1 MLQRHNI
8 TISMTEDYK
17 PTDNAI
23 AERVNGIIKV
33 ESVYRQRFT
42 DIDHARSIIGKYIDF
57 YNNRRPHMSIG
68 LKVPSQAHKE
78 VGEQKKTWNNK
89 KSIIMY
95 LRMVEK
101 YYLCRAK
108 QQCPGS
114 SSPAISV
121 GR

>member
-1 MLQRHNI
+1 
-8 TISMTEDYK
+8 MTEDYK

-33 ESVYRQRFT
+33 ESVYRRKFT

-78 VGEQKKTWNNK
+78 VREQKKTWNNK
-89 KSIIMY
+89 K
-95 LRMVEK
+95 K
-101 YYLCRAK
+101 YNNVSKNGGKVLPLPSRTT
-108 QQCPGS
+108 CPGKS
-114 SSPAISV
+114 ESQLP
-121 GR
+121 